1 MKSLRVLS
9 LFDGI
14 SCGQLA
20 LHRAGIP
27 IEIYF
32 ASEIDKFAIAITR
45 KNFPNTVQMGDVRN
59 LCFDSIGDID
69 LLMGGSPCQ
78 DLSNYKYDRGDV
90 KGLEGNKSGL
100 FYKFVEAF
108 KTLKPKYFLLE
119 NVASMQDKWKN
130 IISEELGV
138 QPIQINSALVC
149 AAERQRLY
157 WSNIPNIS
165 APNDKNIVLKDILQT
180 NVDKKYFYDKY
191 PITFYGLNKKVCA
204 TIHLNGHRQTKEVY
218 SPYFKC
224 NTLLCDG
231 NGGNLV
237 KKVWQDSKVRKLTP
251 VEYERLQTLPDD
263 YTSGVSDCRRYSA
276 IGNGWTVDVITHILK
291 GIKGEINN
299 G

>member
-119 NVASMQDKWKN
+119 NVAS
-130 IISEELGV
+130 IS
-138 QPIQINSALVC
+138 
-149 AAERQRLY
+149 
-157 WSNIPNIS
+157 
-165 APNDKNIVLKDILQT
+165 
-180 NVDKKYFYDKY
+180 
-191 PITFYGLNKKVCA
+191 
-204 TIHLNGHRQTKEVY
+204 
-218 SPYFKC
+218 
-224 NTLLCDG
+224 
-231 NGGNLV
+231 
-237 KKVWQDSKVRKLTP
+237 
-251 VEYERLQTLPDD
+251 
-263 YTSGVSDCRRYSA
+263 
-276 IGNGWTVDVITHILK
+276 
-291 GIKGEINN
+291 
-299 G
+299 